1 MGAKLVFLSG
11 ESGESEGSQVVLGES
26 TLRIGRHPDE
36 DLSLPQEPV
45 SESHSRIRW
54 EDGRYIL
61 KDVGSR
67 SGTFVNDRK
76 VDEHVLQTGDVV
88 EFGLGGPLAR
98 FEMKGDSAGDS
109 YLSVLSS
116 AVKSAIKPEADE
128 G

>member
-11 ESGESEGSQVVLGES
+11 ENREPGDAQVVLGES

-36 DLSLPQEPV
+36 DLSLPEEPV
-45 SESHSRIRW
+45 SENHSRIRW

-76 VDEHVLQTGDVV
+76 IDEYVLQTGDLV

-98 FEMKGDSAGDS
+98 FEMKGEGEGDS

-116 AVKSAIKPEADE
+116 AVQAAIKPEADDS
-128 G
+128 